1 MSQSKRRKEM
11 KRMLAVLA
19 MVALAFTMIS
29 GCADVQ
35 KCNDLCQSALDKAA
49 QIEQSCAAGA
59 RAAEAS
65 AQRAEAAARRAEAAA
80 DKCEQYFK
88 KGLKK

>member
-1 MSQSKRRKEM
+1 M
-11 KRMLAVLA
+11 KRIMAVMM

-29 GCADVQ
+29 GCACGDAK
-35 KCNDLCQSALDKAA
+35 KCTELCQAALDKAQ
-49 QIEQSCAAGA
+49 QIEQSCAASA

-80 DKCEQYFK
+80 DKCEAAFK
-88 KGLKK
+88 KHLKK

>member
-1 MSQSKRRKEM
+1 M
-11 KRMLAVLA
+11 KRIVAVMM
-19 MVALAFTMIS
+19 MVALGFTMIS
-29 GCADVQ
+29 GCACGGS
-35 KCNDLCQSALDKAA
+35 KCEELCQAALDKAQ
-49 QIEQSCAAGA
+49 QIEQSCAASA

-80 DKCEQYFK
+80 DKCEGAFK